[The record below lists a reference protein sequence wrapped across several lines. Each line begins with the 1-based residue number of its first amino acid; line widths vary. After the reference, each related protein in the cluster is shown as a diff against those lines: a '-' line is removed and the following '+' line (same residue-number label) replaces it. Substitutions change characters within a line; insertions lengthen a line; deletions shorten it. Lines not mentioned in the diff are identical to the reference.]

1 MKEKKS
7 LREVIKDN
15 WKLWCAIGIG
25 TGTTIL
31 GSIVFYN
38 VGWDHGYFTREGEI
52 ENLLN
57 SSMTNSPLSN
67 KA

>member
-1 MKEKKS
+1 MEEKKS
-7 LREVIKDN
+7 LKQIIKEN
-15 WKLWCAIGIG
+15 WKLWLAIAGG
-25 TGTTIL
+25 AGTTVLASIL
-31 GSIVFYN
+31 FYN

-57 SSMTNSPLSN
+57 SSMANSPLNS